1 MSKRTVRLTES
12 ELKNIITKSVKAII
26 SEAKSLKESF
36 EPRVVNINNE
46 RLKNYVDDN
55 NGEQFQEWYDA
66 QPQTND
72 EVNNYTHFAVNKKTN
87 LIVNGWD
94 YSDYDNSELRAYAN
108 DYFWDDMRDNEFN
121 PKDYRI
127 LSRKACLKLGINPND
142 MDNCWS
148 NRGEI
153 PCAQER
159 MNK

>member
-1 MSKRTVRLTES
+1 MNKRTVRLTEL
-12 ELKNIITKSVKAII
+12 ELNNIITESVKTII
-26 SEAKSLKESF
+26 SELDYKTNLNKESF
-36 EPRVVNINNE
+36 
-46 RLKNYVDDN
+46 
-55 NGEQFQEWYDA
+55 
-66 QPQTND
+66 D
-72 EVNNYTHFAVNKKTN
+72 ESNYTHFAVNKKTN

-127 LSRKACLKLGINPND
+127 LSRKGCLKLGINPND

>member
-1 MSKRTVRLTES
+1 MNKIRLS
-12 ELKNIITKSVKAII
+12 ENKLRQIVNESVK
-26 SEAKSLKESF
+26 KVLNESF
-36 EPRVVNINNE
+36 
-46 RLKNYVDDN
+46 
-55 NGEQFQEWYDA
+55 
-66 QPQTND
+66 D
-72 EVNNYTHFAVNKKTN
+72 ESNYTHFAVNKKTN

-121 PKDYRI
+121 PKEYRI
-127 LSRKACLKLGINPND
+127 LTRKSCLKLGINPDD
-142 MDNCWS
+142 MVNCWS